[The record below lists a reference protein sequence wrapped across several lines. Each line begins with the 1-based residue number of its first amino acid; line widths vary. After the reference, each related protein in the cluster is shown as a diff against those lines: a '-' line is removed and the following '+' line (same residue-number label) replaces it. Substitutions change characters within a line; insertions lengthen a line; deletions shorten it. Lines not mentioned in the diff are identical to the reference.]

1 MKLIFKKN
9 ESGDVEVTMF
19 KGTAE
24 IPFSY
29 IEMIKALLAGEALDR
44 DFDKSISDDEQAQI
58 NDVLKEIGATAKEK
72 ENEADDEEPEVPADA
87 VDEDEWKF

>member
-9 ESGDVEVTMF
+9 ETGDVGVTMF

-29 IEMIKALLAGEALDR
+29 IEMIKALLAGEVLDH
-44 DFDKSISDDEQAQI
+44 DFNESIPEAEQVQI
-58 NDVLKEIGATAKEK
+58 KDVLKEIEITATETIKEDTDTK
-72 ENEADDEEPEVPADA
+72 SVVTEGDEELP
-87 VDEDEWKF
+87 F